1 MQAVEPMEEEE
12 QGIGATENFMSNT
25 SLSDFIQASAKLMLA
40 DRPHLWD
47 SHDEAVKDITM
58 AFSDVS
64 SVDEDDEEEYSVH
77 FSGFVLTRT
86 VMDEGFFEYTLSK
99 KLVAL
104 AVDVDGEESHVHD
117 WTTESNLTG
126 GIELNLPELEEELD
140 IEPDI
145 SKDIYYE
152 DEDDN

>member
-1 MQAVEPMEEEE
+1 
-12 QGIGATENFMSNT
+12 
-25 SLSDFIQASAKLMLA
+25 
-40 DRPHLWD
+40 
-47 SHDEAVKDITM
+47 M

>member
-1 MQAVEPMEEEE
+1 
-12 QGIGATENFMSNT
+12 MSNT

-40 DRPHLWD
+40 DRPQLWD

-64 SVDEDDEEEYSVH
+64 SLDEDDEEEYSVH
-77 FSGFVLTRT
+77 FSGFVLTR
-86 VMDEGFFEYTLSK
+86 VVLDEGVFEYTLSK
-99 KLVAL
+99 KLVGL
-104 AVDVDGEESHVHD
+104 AIFMDEEESHVHD

-126 GIELNLPELEEELD
+126 GIELGLPELEMDLD

-145 SKDIYYE
+145 MDDINYE
-152 DEDDN
+152 DDTEE